1 MIGAALV
8 HLQSAIDSFM
18 AHWNHSLDVAN
29 VANVPNKFGDP
40 RRNTDLAQGRT
51 SVCSASRNTLGA
63 KP

>member
-8 HLQSAIDSFM
+8 HLQSAIDSLM
-18 AHWNHSLDVAN
+18 ASWNHSLDVAN
-29 VANVPNKFGDP
+29 VPTKSGDP
-40 RRNTDLAQGRT
+40 RRNPDLAQGRT